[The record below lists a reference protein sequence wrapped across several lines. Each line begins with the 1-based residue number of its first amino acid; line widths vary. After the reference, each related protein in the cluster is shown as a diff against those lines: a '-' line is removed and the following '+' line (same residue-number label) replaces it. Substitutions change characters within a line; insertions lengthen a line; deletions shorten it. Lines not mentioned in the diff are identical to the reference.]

1 MFLSPAPA
9 LRVPTKPKYP
19 GDPLRAGEIR
29 VLWLQPGKWTDPI
42 VCELS
47 NAEIEFVRYRALSY
61 VWGSQLH
68 QRSVRL
74 NGRSYPVTLN
84 LESALRHLRAK
95 YNRGLVLWVDAL
107 CIDQVNGEERTHQVQ
122 LMGRIY
128 ASCQEC
134 LVYLGQSL
142 DSTVGALTEPTS
154 VLDFG
159 KYRTHVHAQTTL
171 KPSHK
176 PGLYDVFEFFYKLSE
191 SNHLHEILPA
201 HGGQEEAGT
210 NSEDHKSYKNSMHFF
225 ETLRMFMHAPFTP
238 WWSRIWVIQEVALP
252 PQVVILYGTIS
263 APWTMFA
270 KAAKEYQ
277 IHSSSCCREF
287 LQNLPRDEEAVVHN
301 SFETMSKVEDLRQRY
316 HTHQSETAYLGLLEL
331 LRLFRDKKASDP
343 KDKVFALLSMAEFVP
358 GREPLTPD
366 YSLSEK
372 EVYRQATLESIYS
385 TRSLS
390 VFSTELGRKFRS
402 DLPSWVPDWGAPGS
416 HTYHLRAKAIKYYNA
431 CGREATPDSIIP
443 IGNFKSNL
451 GDPPSLPL
459 KEKLEEL
466 RRHRNMYMKDKLS
479 LQGLRI
485 MRVEEV
491 GEIMWGDDPASSR
504 HTLLQWFHTWL
515 RHAKPFG
522 EAWHRVLLRDMKSF
536 SEDTF
541 PVYTESLQPSQR
553 VPLFKFWRTICADV
567 IHEHITTGSIRR
579 VLAEDMSTFETW
591 MRYSSMSPF
600 SSAENRKQAGV
611 WSSKAELWS
620 LFLFVWPTAPD
631 KGMSDAPDTAYVPMH
646 LEDRQLVY
654 NLLLDLMQASG
665 LKILVIK
672 WSAGDD
678 CAWKTIYLRLVFELT
693 RSYGTSIGLYT
704 DREKSQIPSVER
716 SVSIATLSRRLICGD
731 GLIGLGPADMAVGDE
746 LFLLPGG
753 KTPFVLRPLGD
764 KCWGGK
770 SRCFKYEIIGDC
782 YLDGWM
788 DGGAKVSSRE
798 WVDIVIV

>member
-1 MFLSPAPA
+1 MFLSPSSA
-9 LRVPTKPKYP
+9 LSVPTKPTYP

-29 VLWLQPGKWTDPI
+29 VLWLQPGRWADPI

-47 NAEIEFVRYRALSY
+47 SAEIKFARYRALSY

-68 QRSVRL
+68 KRSVRL

-107 CIDQVNGEERTHQVQ
+107 CIDQANGEERTHQVQ

-142 DSTVGALTEPTS
+142 DSTVGASTEPTS
-154 VLDFG
+154 ILDFG
-159 KYRTHVHAQTTL
+159 KYRTHPHAQTTL
-171 KPSHK
+171 KPSDK
-176 PGLYDVFEFFYKLSE
+176 PGLYNVFEFFFKLSE
-191 SNHLHEILPA
+191 SNHLHEILSA

-210 NSEDHKSYKNSMHFF
+210 SSEGHKSYKNSMHFF
-225 ETLRMFMHAPFTP
+225 EALRMFMHAPFTP

-263 APWTMFA
+263 APWIIFA
-270 KAAKEYQ
+270 RAAKEYRV
-277 IHSSSCCREF
+277 HSSSCCREF
-287 LQNLPRDEEAVVHN
+287 LQKLPRDEEAVVRN
-301 SFETMSKVEDLRQRY
+301 SFETMSKIEDLRQRY
-316 HTHQSETAYLGLLEL
+316 HTHQSETAYLGLLDL
-331 LRLFRDKKASDP
+331 LRLFRDRKASEP
-343 KDKVFALLSMAEFVP
+343 KDKVFALLSIAEVVP

-385 TRSLS
+385 TKSLS

-431 CGREATPDSIIP
+431 CEREATPDSITPTSSIKS
-443 IGNFKSNL
+443 IFGGSSMIFKR
-451 GDPPSLPL
+451 SLVQLNRPRYMY
-459 KEKLEEL
+459 L
-466 RRHRNMYMKDKLS
+466 RDKLS
-479 LQGLRI
+479 LQGMRI

-504 HTLLQWFHTWL
+504 HTLLQWYHMWL
-515 RHAKPFG
+515 RYAKPFG
-522 EAWHRVLLRDMKSF
+522 EEKLSLH
-536 SEDTF
+536 
-541 PVYTESLQPSQR
+541 TESMQPSQR
-553 VPLFKFWRTICADV
+553 VPLFKFWRTMCADA
-567 IHEHITTGSIRR
+567 IHEHATTGSIRR
-579 VLAEDMSTFETW
+579 VLPEDMSTFETW
-591 MRYSSMSPF
+591 MRYSNMSPF
-600 SSAENRKQAGV
+600 SSAENREKAGV

-631 KGMSDAPDTAYVPMH
+631 KGLSDAPDTVYIPMH
-646 LEDRQLVY
+646 LEDRNLVY
-654 NLLLDLMQASG
+654 SLLLDLMQTSG
-665 LKILVIK
+665 LKMSVLK
-672 WSAGDD
+672 EMTGEGG
-678 CAWKTIYLRLVFELT
+678 AWKMIYQELVLQLT
-693 RSYGTSIGLYT
+693 TAYGTSVGLYA
-704 DREKSQIPSVER
+704 DREKSQIPSIER
-716 SVSIATLSRRLICGD
+716 SVSIATLSRRLICSD
-731 GLIGLGPADMAVGDE
+731 GLIGLGPADMAVGDQ

-753 KTPFVLRPLGD
+753 KTPFVLRPLGHD
-764 KCWGGK
+764 VFDVGREKAVY
-770 SRCFKYEIIGDC
+770 RPKYEIIGDC

-788 DGGAKVSSRE
+788 DGGAKVDSRK
-798 WVDIVIV
+798 WVDIVIE